1 MALSKQNVVKTA
13 EVENQEREEKLVEYY
28 NTYEQKID
36 RRLVRGVR
44 QFIFQIDSRVA
55 LEAMRKLVGNYRKG
69 QWNVE
74 IAKKGQVGQAHNQDN
89 QDLQKVALQ
98 TTGVWVLKFS

>member
-13 EVENQEREEKLVEYY
+13 EVASQEREERLVKFY

-36 RRLVRGVR
+36 RRLVNGVR
-44 QFIFQIDSRVA
+44 QFIFQIDSQVA

-69 QWNVE
+69 QWNIQIVPRH
-74 IAKKGQVGQAHNQDN
+74 GQA
-89 QDLQKVALQ
+89 VANPLQ